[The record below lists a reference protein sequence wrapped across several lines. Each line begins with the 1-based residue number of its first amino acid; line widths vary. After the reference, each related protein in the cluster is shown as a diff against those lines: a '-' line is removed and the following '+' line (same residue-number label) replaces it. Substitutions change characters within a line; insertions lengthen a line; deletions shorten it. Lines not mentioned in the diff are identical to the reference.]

1 MRKRI
6 FEIIEVAEDYD
17 WASAVYDI
25 TMMTSILLS
34 LVPLAFKEST
44 PLFVFMDQA
53 AACIFALDYLA
64 RLSMADLKL
73 KKGAVSFALYPF
85 TPMAI
90 IDMLAILPTFTAV
103 SAGFRLV
110 RLLRLVRTF
119 RVFKMFRYSRS
130 IQLIAAVI
138 RDQRA
143 PLMAVCTLAVSY
155 VLVVALIIFNVEPDT
170 FDSFFD
176 AVYWATISL
185 TTVGYGDIHPVTIT
199 GRLVTI
205 VSSLMGIAVVALPSS
220 IITGGYMAK
229 LRQEE
234 REKEAREAREKEE
247 KQP

>member
-1 MRKRI
+1 MRERI

-17 WASAVYDI
+17 RASAVYDI
-25 TMMTSILLS
+25 TMMASILLS
-34 LVPLAFKEST
+34 LVPLAFKQST
-44 PLFVFMDQA
+44 TLFVFMDQA

-64 RLSMADLKL
+64 RLSLADLKL
-73 KKGAVSFALYPF
+73 KRGAASFALYPF

-90 IDMLAILPTFTAV
+90 VDMLAFLPTVTAV

-110 RLLRLVRTF
+110 RLLRLIRTF
-119 RVFKMFRYSRS
+119 RVFMMFRYSRS
-130 IQLIAAVI
+130 IQLIAGVI

-143 PLMAVCTLAVSY
+143 PLIAVCTLAVSY

-185 TTVGYGDIHPVTIT
+185 TTVGYGDIHPVTVT

-234 REKEAREAREKEE
+234 REKEEREREEGKN
-247 KQP
+247 PP

>member
-1 MRKRI
+1 MRERI

-17 WASAVYDI
+17 RASAVYDI
-25 TMMTSILLS
+25 TMMASILLS
-34 LVPLAFKEST
+34 LVPLAFKQST
-44 PLFVFMDQA
+44 TLFVFMDQA

-64 RLSMADLKL
+64 RLSLADLKL
-73 KKGAVSFALYPF
+73 KRGAASFALDPF

-90 IDMLAILPTFTAV
+90 VDMLAFLPTVTAV

-110 RLLRLVRTF
+110 RLLRLIRTF

-130 IQLIAAVI
+130 IQLIAGVI

-143 PLMAVCTLAVSY
+143 PLIAVCTLAVSY

-185 TTVGYGDIHPVTIT
+185 TTVGYGDIHPVTVT

-234 REKEAREAREKEE
+234 REKEEREREEGKD
-247 KQP
+247 PP

>member
-1 MRKRI
+1 
-6 FEIIEVAEDYD
+6 
-17 WASAVYDI
+17 
-25 TMMTSILLS
+25 
-34 LVPLAFKEST
+34 
-44 PLFVFMDQA
+44 
-53 AACIFALDYLA
+53 
-64 RLSMADLKL
+64 
-73 KKGAVSFALYPF
+73 
-85 TPMAI
+85 MAI
-90 IDMLAILPTFTAV
+90 VDMLAFLPTVTAV

-110 RLLRLVRTF
+110 RLLRLIRTF

-130 IQLIAAVI
+130 IQLIAGVI

-143 PLMAVCTLAVSY
+143 PLIAVCTLAVSY

-185 TTVGYGDIHPVTIT
+185 TTVGYGDIHPVTVT

-234 REKEAREAREKEE
+234 REKEEREREEGKD
-247 KQP
+247 PP

>member
-1 MRKRI
+1 MRERI

-17 WASAVYDI
+17 RASAVYDI
-25 TMMTSILLS
+25 TMMASILLS
-34 LVPLAFKEST
+34 LVPLAFKQST
-44 PLFVFMDQA
+44 TLFVFMDQA

-64 RLSMADLKL
+64 RLSLADLKL
-73 KKGAVSFALYPF
+73 KRGAASFALYPF

-90 IDMLAILPTFTAV
+90 VDMLAFLPTVTAV

-110 RLLRLVRTF
+110 RLLRLIRTF

-130 IQLIAAVI
+130 IQLIAGVI

-143 PLMAVCTLAVSY
+143 PLIAVCTLAVSY

-185 TTVGYGDIHPVTIT
+185 TTVGYGDIHPVTVT

-234 REKEAREAREKEE
+234 REKEEREREEGKD
-247 KQP
+247 PP

>member
-1 MRKRI
+1 MRERI

-17 WASAVYDI
+17 RASAVYDI
-25 TMMTSILLS
+25 TMMASILLS
-34 LVPLAFKEST
+34 LVPLAFKQST
-44 PLFVFMDQA
+44 TLFVFMDQA

-64 RLSMADLKL
+64 RLSLADLKL
-73 KKGAVSFALYPF
+73 KRGAASFALYPF

-90 IDMLAILPTFTAV
+90 VDMLAFLPTVTAV

-110 RLLRLVRTF
+110 RLLRLIRTF

-130 IQLIAAVI
+130 IQLIAGVI

-143 PLMAVCTLAVSY
+143 PLIAVCTLAVSY

-185 TTVGYGDIHPVTIT
+185 TTVGYGDIHPVTVT

-234 REKEAREAREKEE
+234 REKEEREREEGKN
-247 KQP
+247 PP

>member
-17 WASAVYDI
+17 RASAVYDA
-25 TMMTSILLS
+25 TMMASILMS
-34 LVPLAFKEST
+34 LIPLAFKEST
-44 PLFVFMDQA
+44 PLLTFMDQA
-53 AACIFALDYLA
+53 AACIFALDYAA
-64 RLSMADLKL
+64 RLCMADLKL
-73 KKGAVSFALYPF
+73 KKGAASFLLYPF
-85 TPMAI
+85 TPLAV

-103 SAGFRLV
+103 SASFRLV
-110 RLLRLVRTF
+110 RLLRLIRTF
-119 RVFKMFRYSRS
+119 RIFKMFRYSRS
-130 IQLIAAVI
+130 FQLIAEVI

-143 PLMAVCTLAVSY
+143 PLMAVCTLAVGY

-185 TTVGYGDIHPVTIT
+185 TTVGYGDIHPVTVT
-199 GRLVTI
+199 GRVVTI

-229 LRQEE
+229 LRREE
-234 REKEAREAREKEE
+234 REKEQPEE
-247 KQP
+247 R